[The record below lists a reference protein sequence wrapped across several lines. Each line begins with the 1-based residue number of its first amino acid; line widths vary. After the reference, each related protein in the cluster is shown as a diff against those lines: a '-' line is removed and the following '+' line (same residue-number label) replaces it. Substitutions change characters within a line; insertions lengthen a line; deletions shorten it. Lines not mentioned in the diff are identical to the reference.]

1 MYARVRTLLSGCQVS
16 GRRIRVLRLG
26 VSLFALI
33 LGGAIFA
40 CAGSPDGPPG
50 SVHVLT
56 ADGTVNPV
64 MERYI
69 NRGINAAEDDDAAA
83 VVIRLDTPG
92 GLSSSMDDID
102 RHILNSEVPVIVY
115 VWPSGGQAASAG
127 TFIAYAAHVAVM
139 APGTVIGAA
148 TPIDA
153 SGDDIEGDLGNK
165 VKGNAVAK
173 IREYAALRG
182 RNADWAEQA
191 VLEGISASAG
201 DAVELGVVDY
211 EASNLEELLNEVDGR
226 EVALGDNRR
235 IELKTADAALVY
247 NDTNFIEEFLAIL
260 ADPNIAFL
268 LLSFGS
274 LGIFIEF
281 LHPGAIF
288 PGVFG
293 VICLLFGFFALSVLP
308 FNWAGVAL
316 ILFAFLLFALELFI
330 TSHGILGIG
339 GIVALVLGGL
349 LLTADN
355 PPGFRVSPALIVGL
369 AGTLFAFVIFVF
381 ANVLRIR
388 RLPAQIGVETLVG
401 RPAVARS
408 ELNPKG
414 LVFVDGEYW
423 SAELESGEVTAGER
437 VVITGMEGLK
447 LRVKKPESGGEQA

>member
-1 MYARVRTLLSGCQVS
+1 MRDLRALFSGCRIS
-16 GRRIRVLRLG
+16 GRRIQALRLG
-26 VSLFALI
+26 LSLFALV

-40 CAGSPDGPPG
+40 CAGAADGPPG

-69 NRGINAAEDDDAAA
+69 NRGINAAENDQAAA

-102 RHILNSEVPVIVY
+102 QHILNAEVPVIVY

-127 TFIAYAAHVAVM
+127 TFIAYAAHVSAM

-153 SGDDIEGDLGNK
+153 SGGDIEGDLGNK

-173 IREYAALRG
+173 IREYATLRG

-201 DAVELGVVDY
+201 EAVELGVVDY
-211 EASNLEELLNEVDGR
+211 QATTLDDLLKQIDGHEVELVNE
-226 EVALGDNRR
+226 RR
-235 IELKTADAALVY
+235 VELHTADAALVY
-247 NDTNFIEEFLAIL
+247 NNTNFIEDFLAIL

-274 LGIFIEF
+274 LGIFIEI

-288 PGVFG
+288 PGVLG

-316 ILFAFLLFALELFI
+316 ILFAFLLFALELFV
-330 TSHGILGIG
+330 TSGGILGIG
-339 GIVALVLGGL
+339 GVIALVLGGL
-349 LLTADN
+349 LLTSDN
-355 PPGFRVSPALIVGL
+355 PPGFKVSPSLVIGL
-369 AGTLFAFVIFVF
+369 AVALAAFVVFVF
-381 ANVLRIR
+381 ANILRIR
-388 RLPAQIGVETLVG
+388 HLPAQVGVETLVG
-401 RPAVARS
+401 KPAVARS
-408 ELNPKG
+408 QLNPKG
-414 LVFVDGEYW
+414 FVFVEGEYW
-423 SAELESGEVTAGER
+423 SAESEDGEITEGQR
-437 VVITGMEGLK
+437 VVITGMDGLK
-447 LRVKKPESGGEQA
+447 LTVRKQESGGAQA

>member
-1 MYARVRTLLSGCQVS
+1 MRTLLSGRQ
-16 GRRIRVLRLG
+16 IRALRLG
-26 VSLFALI
+26 LSLFAL
-33 LGGAIFA
+33 LAGGLIFA
-40 CAGSPDGPPG
+40 CAGQADGPPG

-69 NRGINAAEDDDAAA
+69 NRGINAAEDDEAVA

-92 GLSSSMDDID
+92 GLSSSMDDINQ
-102 RHILNSEVPVIVY
+102 RILNAEVPVIVY

-127 TFIAYAAHVAVM
+127 TFIAYASHVSAM
-139 APGTVIGAA
+139 APGTVIGSA
-148 TPIDA
+148 TPID
-153 SGDDIEGDLGNK
+153 SGGGDIEGDLGNK

-201 DAVELGVVDY
+201 EALDLDVVDY
-211 EASNLEELLNEVDGR
+211 QASDLEDLLNQVDGR
-226 EVALGDNRR
+226 EVTLGNNRR
-235 IELKTADAALVY
+235 VELTTADAALVY

-293 VICLLFGFFALSVLP
+293 VIFLLFGFFALSVLP

-316 ILFAFLLFALELFI
+316 ILFAFLLFALEMFI
-330 TSHGILGIG
+330 TSHGILGMG
-339 GIVALVLGGL
+339 GVISLVLGGL
-349 LLTADN
+349 LLTSDN
-355 PPGFRVSPALIVGL
+355 PPGFKVSPVLVIAL
-369 AGTLFAFVIFVF
+369 AGSLAAFVIFVF
-381 ANVLRIR
+381 ANILRIR
-388 RLPAQIGVETLVG
+388 HLPAQIGVETLVG
-401 RPAVARS
+401 KPAVARS
-408 ELNPKG
+408 PLNPKG
-414 LVFVDGEYW
+414 YVFVEGEYW
-423 SAELESGEVTAGER
+423 SAESEDGEITQGER

-447 LRVKKPESGGEQA
+447 LKVRKQESGGAQA

>member
-1 MYARVRTLLSGCQVS
+1 MRTLLS

-26 VSLFALI
+26 LSLSAL
-33 LGGAIFA
+33 LAGGAIFA
-40 CAGSPDGPPG
+40 CASAADGPPG

-64 MERYI
+64 MERYL
-69 NRGINAAEDDDAAA
+69 NRGINAAEDDEAAA

-102 RHILNSEVPVIVY
+102 QHILNSEVPVIVY

-127 TFIAYAAHVAVM
+127 TFIAYAAHVSAM
-139 APGTVIGAA
+139 APGTVIGSA

-153 SGDDIEGDLGNK
+153 SGGDIEGDLGNK

-182 RNADWAEQA
+182 RNADWGEQA

-201 DAVELGVVDY
+201 EAVDLDVVNY
-211 EASNLEELLNEVDGR
+211 QASDLEDLLDQVDGR
-226 EVALGDNRR
+226 EVTLGDNRR
-235 IELKTADAALVY
+235 VELTTADAALVY
-247 NDTNFIEEFLAIL
+247 NDTNFIEEFLAII

-274 LGIFIEF
+274 LGIFVEF
-281 LHPGAIF
+281 LNPGAIF

-293 VICLLFGFFALSVLP
+293 VIFLLFGFFALSVLP

-316 ILFAFLLFALELFI
+316 ILFAFLLFALEMFI

-339 GIVALVLGGL
+339 GIIALVLGGL
-349 LLTADN
+349 LLTSDN
-355 PPGFRVSPALIVGL
+355 PPGFKVSPVLVIGL
-369 AGTLFAFVIFVF
+369 ASALAAFVIFVF
-381 ANVLRIR
+381 ANILRIR
-388 RLPAQIGVETLVG
+388 HLPAQVGVETLVG
-401 RPAVARS
+401 KPAVARS
-408 ELNPKG
+408 PLNPKG
-414 LVFVDGEYW
+414 FVFVEGEYW
-423 SAELESGEVTAGER
+423 SAESEGGEITEGER
-437 VVITGMEGLK
+437 VVITGMDGLK
-447 LRVKKPESGGEQA
+447 LTVRKQESGGAQA

>member
-1 MYARVRTLLSGCQVS
+1 MRTLLSGRQ
-16 GRRIRVLRLG
+16 IRALRLG
-26 VSLFALI
+26 LSLFAL
-33 LGGAIFA
+33 LAGGAIFA
-40 CAGSPDGPPG
+40 CAGAADGPPG
-50 SVHVLT
+50 SVHILT

-69 NRGINAAEDDDAAA
+69 NRGINAAEDDEAVA

-102 RHILNSEVPVIVY
+102 QHILNADVPVIVY

-127 TFIAYAAHVAVM
+127 TFIAYAAHVSAM
-139 APGTVIGAA
+139 APGTVIGSA

-153 SGDDIEGDLGNK
+153 GGGDIEGDLGNK
-165 VKGNAVAK
+165 IKGNAVAK

-201 DAVELGVVDY
+201 EAVDLDVVDY
-211 EASNLEELLNEVDGR
+211 QASDPEELLDKVDGR
-226 EVALGDNRR
+226 EVVLGDNRR
-235 IELKTADAALVY
+235 VELTTADAALVY

-316 ILFAFLLFALELFI
+316 ILFAFLLFALEMFI
-330 TSHGILGIG
+330 TSHGVLGIG
-339 GIVALVLGGL
+339 GIISLVLGGL
-349 LLTADN
+349 LLTSDN
-355 PPGFRVSPALIVGL
+355 PPGFKVSPVLVIGL
-369 AGTLFAFVIFVF
+369 AATLATFVIFVF
-381 ANVLRIR
+381 ANILRIR
-388 RLPAQIGVETLVG
+388 HLPAQVGVETLIG
-401 RPAVARS
+401 KAAVARS
-408 ELNPKG
+408 SLNPKG
-414 LVFVDGEYW
+414 YVFVEGEYW
-423 SAELESGEVTAGER
+423 SAEAEAGEITEGER
-437 VVITGMEGLK
+437 VVITGMDGLK
-447 LRVKKPESGGEQA
+447 LTVRKQESGGAQA